1 MSVAK
6 MNFSFQFV
14 FQIILMLGLYG
25 RTSEGLA
32 FKFAT
37 SILSLLSLYGLFS
50 FVAAWSE
57 IKVDITYLGNVVGAC
72 LIVFWIFRWVTRIKE
87 TRSVDTAELPVFAIN
102 GMYVVLICG
111 VCLCLGTLSYGLEL
125 TPSSMTGDPPRHFAR
140 ALIFIHE
147 DAAAMWKPIYPLTVA
162 GWLLLTT
169 QFDPVSCF
177 TLLNVLVLGG
187 IAVLMYWMLCEISP
201 AIQGYRAFCAAC
213 LAVAG
218 YPYFALQYGYFAL
231 NLAAMYFFATML
243 VLLQWTRNRNLQ
255 TYMLSIILGTGL
267 VLTHGYLLPPLLI
280 MQSTIFFHTRI
291 FENQKSVIAHSPL
304 KLSWLIYALSWYVV
318 LSMLSNGWISID
330 GLGGQLDTL
339 KMRGFVNESFFP
351 NVAPFLPLAALNLFF
366 YKQSRQTRILTY
378 VALFVLLY
386 ATLLLILGFF
396 GLMAPYYVNRV
407 QVILLPLLVVLNAIV
422 IYDLS
427 RVFRV
432 SSTTFFTIALLGV
445 IGLYWGYH
453 RMPLQFAKENFLSL
467 LRKDEFVYHENAR
480 NAGFS
485 PLQLTPLDV
494 RLLKAIRQDH
504 RICFDQPMTKVPVL
518 GTDHSTQWF
527 EHLTGIR
534 PSLFDRTDGYI
545 DFRDYLRNFN
555 IWLKSPHAKYIVV
568 TSHFDFWS
576 RGDILAKISNMA
588 SPVCTGGSITIYRK
602 NSPIGEARR

>member
-1 MSVAK
+1 
-6 MNFSFQFV
+6 MNFSFQLV
-14 FQIILMLGLYG
+14 FQMILMLGLYG
-25 RTSEGLA
+25 RTPGGLT
-32 FKFAT
+32 FKFVA

-50 FVAAWSE
+50 FVAAWNE
-57 IKVDITYLGNVVGAC
+57 IKVDVTYLGNVVGAC
-72 LIVFWIFRWVTRIKE
+72 LIVFWIFRCVTRTKE
-87 TRSVDTAELPVFAIN
+87 TRSVDTAELPVLANN
-102 GMYVVLICG
+102 GMYFVLISG

-140 ALIFIHE
+140 ALVFINE

-177 TLLNVLVLGG
+177 TLFNVLVLGG
-187 IAVLMYWMLCEISP
+187 IAVLMYWMLCQICP
-201 AIQGYRAFCAAC
+201 AIQGYRAFCAAS

-231 NLAAMYFFATML
+231 NLAAMFFFATML
-243 VLLQWTRNRNLQ
+243 VLFQWIRSRDLQ

-280 MQSTIFFHTRI
+280 MQSAIFIHTRI

-304 KLSWLIYALSWYVV
+304 KLSWLIYALSWYLA
-318 LSMLSNGWISID
+318 LSMLSNSWISID

-366 YKQSRQTRILTY
+366 YKQSRQAGLLTC
-378 VALFVLLY
+378 VALLVLLY

-422 IYDLS
+422 IYDCS

-432 SSTTFFTIALLGV
+432 NSTIFFTIALMGV
-445 IGLYWGYH
+445 IGLYWSYH
-453 RMPLQFAKENFLSL
+453 RVPLQFAKENFLSL
-467 LRKDEFVYHENAR
+467 LRKDEFVYLENAQ

-485 PLQLTPLDV
+485 PLQLTPLDI

-504 RICFDQPMTKVPVL
+504 RICFDQPLSSVAVL

-534 PSLFDRTDGYI
+534 PSLFDRADGYI
-545 DFRDYLRNFN
+545 AFSGYFQNYRL
-555 IWLKSPHAKYIVV
+555 WLESPHQKYIVV

-576 RGDILAKISNMA
+576 RSDILAKISSAA
-588 SPVCTGGSITIYRK
+588 SPVCAGDAIKIYRK
-602 NSPIGEARR
+602 NTAVGEARR